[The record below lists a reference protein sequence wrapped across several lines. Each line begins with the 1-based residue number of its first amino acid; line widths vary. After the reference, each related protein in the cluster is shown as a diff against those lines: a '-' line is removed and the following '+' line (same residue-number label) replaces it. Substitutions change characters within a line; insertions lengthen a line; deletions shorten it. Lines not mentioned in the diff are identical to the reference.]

1 VEVESV
7 NKKALTVPG
16 ELDVAC
22 LLESFKEERVSAAQM
37 VFQWQQT
44 VKHNLLSS
52 LHGHQAKTLAL
63 LSWTM
68 AVAGSCCAA
77 AIAALAPAG
86 KTKPASVCRRM
97 ERLLANCRLDA
108 VSAMLQLTRS
118 ILRDWGGRSVLL
130 ILDETPKQNH
140 LRCMKLSVAYHKRC
154 VPLLSICYAPDRPP
168 MKMPKLVRWMLTQ
181 VAACVPERL
190 TVTLLADRGLCWP
203 TIIRQCR
210 KIHWHYLL
218 RLQSDTRIKL
228 ADGAEKTV
236 GQLADRKGTRWFGT
250 DVQVFKK
257 AHWLKANVAAVW
269 EPMCKEP
276 WLLATDTHGSYR
288 CCRSYCKRT
297 WCEQLHR
304 DEKSHGLNWQDSQ
317 VNDPAHAQRLVLLM
331 ALATLLAIAT
341 GAKAI
346 KRGIRRQLF
355 EPRVRRLLSVFQLG
369 RRYLEYAVIHEQP
382 PNLTAYSL
390 PPP

>member
-1 VEVESV
+1 
-7 NKKALTVPG
+7 
-16 ELDVAC
+16 
-22 LLESFKEERVSAAQM
+22 VSAEQM

-77 AIAALAPAG
+77 AIAAMVPAG
-86 KTKPASVCRRM
+86 RARPASVRRQM
-97 ERLLANCRLDA
+97 ERLLANGRLDA
-108 VSAMLQLTRS
+108 VSAMLELTRL
-118 ILRDWGGRSVLL
+118 ILRDWGGRSVLM
-130 ILDETPKQNH
+130 ILDETPRQNH
-140 LRCMKLSVAYHKRC
+140 LRCMKLSVAYRKRC
-154 VPLLSICYAPDRPP
+154 VPLLSICYAPNRPP
-168 MKMPKLVRWMLTQ
+168 MPMPKLVRWMLRQ
-181 VAACVPERL
+181 VARCLPEEL

-210 KIHWHYLL
+210 KLNWHYLL
-218 RLQSDTRIKL
+218 RLQSDTRIRL
-228 ADGAEKTV
+228 GDGTEKAV
-236 GQLADRKGTRWFGT
+236 SQLADHRGVRWFGA
-250 DVQVFKK
+250 DVKVFKK
-257 AHWLKANVAAVW
+257 ARWLKANVAAVW
-269 EPMCKEP
+269 EPMCREP
-276 WLLATDTHGSYR
+276 WLLVTDTRSSCA
-288 CCRSYCKRT
+288 CCRGYCKRT

-304 DEKSHGLNWQDSQ
+304 DEKSHGLNWQKSQ
-317 VNDPAHAQRLVLLM
+317 VHQPAHAQRLMLLM

-341 GAKAI
+341 GVKTI

-382 PNLTAYSL
+382 LNLTAFSL